1 MRSWGFFIGED
12 GLGFS
17 LIDPGASAEPKHIL
31 VFEDDPSVRRVLR
44 MQLEADGYRVSEA
57 ENGPIGLDLLE
68 AETPDLIIL
77 DVMMPGMDG
86 YTVCRKIREERRFQK
101 LPVLFLTAKH
111 EVESRMLSLDNGAND
126 YLTKP
131 YDRRELLLRVRNHIN
146 TSRAQ
151 RDSNP
156 LTGLP
161 GNYAIELE
169 LKTRLERSED
179 FALLY
184 IDLDNLKA
192 YNDTYS
198 YRAGDRVI
206 QLTAQLLNQV
216 FDQNGNRKD
225 FIGHIGGDDFVA
237 ITTLEK
243 ADAICNTFVSAFDC
257 AVLDHY
263 RPEDKARGYVEVE
276 NRRFQMERFP
286 LVSVTI
292 ALVETDR
299 YQIDHI
305 AMLNDVVA
313 DLKKRGKRIPGSVVV
328 RDQRTSAPPVPR
340 TGSDG

>member
-1 MRSWGFFIGED
+1 
-12 GLGFS
+12 LGFS
-17 LIDPGASAEPKHIL
+17 LIDPGTSDRAKHIL
-31 VFEDDPSVRRVLR
+31 IVEDDPSLRRVLR
-44 MQLEADGYRVSEA
+44 MQLEAEGYRVSEA
-57 ENGPIGLDLLE
+57 ENGATGLSILQHE
-68 AETPDLIIL
+68 SPDLVIL
-77 DVMMPGMDG
+77 DVMMPEMDG
-86 YTVCRKIREERRFQK
+86 YTVCQKIREQRRFQQM
-101 LPVLFLTAKH
+101 PVIFLTAKDAA
-111 EVESRMLSLDNGAND
+111 ESRIMSLDNGAND

-131 YDRRELLLRVRNHIN
+131 YNRHELLLRVRNHIN
-146 TSRAQ
+146 TGRAQ
-151 RDSNP
+151 RDANP

-161 GNYAIELE
+161 GNAAIELE
-169 LKTRLERSED
+169 VRSRLDRREE

-184 IDLDNLKA
+184 LDLDNFKA

-206 QLTAQLLNQV
+206 QLTAQLLNNV
-216 FDQNGNRKD
+216 FTTYGQPGD

-237 ITTLEK
+237 ITSLDK
-243 ADAICNTFVSAFDC
+243 ADAVCEAFVQSFDR

-263 RPEDKARGYVEVE
+263 GPEDRARGYVEVE

-299 YQIDHI
+299 YHIDHI
-305 AMLNDVVA
+305 AMLNDVVS